1 MTFSS
6 AGRTERVRSC
16 RPESQTASNK
26 SSEGVH
32 HQPCP
37 RPRVR
42 PPPSQA
48 TPPAIPGALLPT
60 PAQATPPA
68 IPGAVMLATRAS
80 HTAPIPRRPRFP
92 RASPAPLVI
101 PPIHHVVMPR
111 AVIPVVGFPESEG
124 VHHQPCPRPR
134 VRPPPSQ
141 ATPPAIPGALL
152 PAPAQATPPAI
163 PGAVMPATR
172 ASHTAP
178 IPRRPRF
185 PRASPAPL
193 VIPPIH
199 HVVMPR
205 AVIPVVGFPE
215 VSTPVPPP
223 AGYPA
228 HTKPRPCARPR
239 RHSRRPIPY
248 LAATACHP
256 APSPGSP

>member
-1 MTFSS
+1 LILLCCQQGLCSDQISTIPY
-6 AGRTERVRSC
+6 E
-16 RPESQTASNK
+16 Q
-26 SSEGVH
+26 SEGVH

-42 PPPSQA
+42 SPPSQA
-48 TPPAIPGALLPT
+48 IA
-60 PAQATPPA
+60 
-68 IPGAVMLATRAS
+68 
-80 HTAPIPRRPRFP
+80 
-92 RASPAPLVI
+92 
-101 PPIHHVVMPR
+101 
-111 AVIPVVGFPESEG
+111 
-124 VHHQPCPRPR
+124 
-134 VRPPPSQ
+134 
-141 ATPPAIPGALL
+141 PAIPGALL

-185 PRASPAPL
+185 PRVSPAPP

-199 HVVMPR
+199 HAVMPR
-205 AVIPVVGFPE
+205 AVISTVGFPE
-215 VSTPVPPP
+215 VSTPAPPP

-256 APSPGSP
+256 APPPPARRDDRRGVSRPRRVSRPHQTAPLRAPSTALRAPYSIPGSDDY